1 MDPSD
6 AVAWP
11 FAIGGQVSERLQW
24 LTDGMD
30 PVYAIETTRQLRQ
43 APRAV
48 LQFDGLESAALR
60 RWMETLVA
68 MNGAGLWHAPLVI
81 DSTFSTAAAAATDL
95 VMPVDTAHRR
105 FVAGGNAMLVDPANP
120 RRHEVVQIDAVN
132 ANSLDL
138 ALPLAGAWS
147 DRSMVIPTIGAY
159 LDTTPQFGRFTGDD
173 TPFSV
178 SFRVSEPM
186 DWPADFGGVSYRSL
200 PVLDVPVYWTQDP
213 TYAPVRRLAPI
224 DDGIGPMRF
233 LDQPGV
239 ILPSISLEATMLGA
253 EEIAAHR
260 GLLYALAGRNHPIWV
275 QSFAQD
281 FKLQSIVSDATI
293 DVEWSGYSEW
303 PLQANRRDIRI
314 ALHGAAPIYRRID
327 AVAEVDDDTERLVL
341 DTDLPGGITADD
353 ISGISFMALC
363 RQDADINTLRLWGHG
378 VVQSQLTF
386 KGCNHGL

>member
-1 MDPSD
+1 MVPTN

-11 FAIGGQVSERLQW
+11 FAIGGQISERLQW

-30 PVYAIETTRQLRQ
+30 PAYGMETTRQILQ
-43 APRAV
+43 APRVV

-68 MNGAGLWHAPLVI
+68 MNGAGLWHAPLMV

-95 VMPVDTAHRR
+95 VLPVDTAHRR
-105 FVAGGNAMLVDPANP
+105 FVTGGNALLVDIGNP

-132 ANSLDL
+132 ADSLDL
-138 ALPLAGAWS
+138 TLPLVGAWP
-147 DRSMVIPTIGAY
+147 DRSLIIPTVGAY
-159 LDTTPQFGRFTGDD
+159 LDTTPNFGRFTSDD
-173 TPFSV
+173 SPFSV
-178 SFRVSEPM
+178 GFRVAETM

-200 PVLDVPVYWTQDP
+200 PVLDAPVYWTQDP
-213 TYAPVRRLAPI
+213 AYAPVRRLAPI
-224 DDGIGPMRF
+224 DDGIGPVRF
-233 LDQPGV
+233 LDKPGL
-239 ILPSISLEATMLGA
+239 ILPAIGLEATMVGA

-260 GLLYALAGRNHPIWV
+260 SLLYALAGRNHPIWV

-281 FKLQSIVSDATI
+281 FMMQSIVSDATI
-293 DVEWSGYSEW
+293 DVEWSGYSDW
-303 PLQANRRDIRI
+303 PIQANRRDIRI
-314 ALHGAAPIYRRID
+314 ARHGAAPIYRRIN
-327 AVAEVDDDTERLVL
+327 AASEVDSDTERLVL
-341 DTDLPGGITADD
+341 DADLPDGITYAD

-363 RQDADINTLRLWGHG
+363 RQDADVNSLRLWGNG

>member
-1 MDPSD
+1 MLPAN

-11 FAIGGQVSERLQW
+11 FAIGGQISERLQW

-30 PVYAIETTRQLRQ
+30 PVYGIETTRQLLQ
-43 APRAV
+43 APRV
-48 LQFDGLESAALR
+48 MLQFDGLESAALR

-95 VMPVDTAHRR
+95 VLPVDTAHHR
-105 FVAGGNAMLVDPANP
+105 FVAGGNAMLVDPGNP

-132 ANSLDL
+132 ADSLDL
-138 ALPLAGAWS
+138 VLPLAGAWS

-159 LDTTPQFGRFTGDD
+159 LDAAPQFGRFTGDD

-178 SFRVSEPM
+178 GFRVSEPM

-239 ILPSISLEATMLGA
+239 ILPAISLEATMVGA
-253 EEIAAHR
+253 EEIATHR
-260 GLLYALAGRNHPIWV
+260 SLLYGLAGRNHPIWV

-281 FKLQSIVSDATI
+281 FKLQSIVGAATI
-293 DVEWSGYSEW
+293 DVEWHGYSEW

-327 AVAEVDDDTERLVL
+327 AVAEIDDDTERLVL

-363 RQDADINTLRLWGHG
+363 RQDADINSLRLWGHG
-378 VVQSQLTF
+378 VVQSQLSF

>member
-1 MDPSD
+1 VLPSS

-11 FAIGGQVSERLQW
+11 FAIGGQISERLQW

-30 PVYAIETTRQLRQ
+30 PVYGMETTRQLRQ
-43 APRAV
+43 APRVA

-81 DSTFSTAAAAATDL
+81 DSTFTSAGAAATDL
-95 VMPVDTAHRR
+95 VLPVDTPFRR
-105 FVAGGNAMLVDPANP
+105 FVAGGNAMLVDRGNP

-132 ANSLDL
+132 ADSLDL

-147 DRSMVIPTIGAY
+147 DRSLVIPTIGAY

-173 TPFSV
+173 SPFSV
-178 SFRVSEPM
+178 AFRVSEPM

-213 TYAPVRRLAPI
+213 TYAPVRRLTPI

-239 ILPSISLEATMLGA
+239 ILPAIGLEATMLGA
-253 EEIAAHR
+253 EEIATHR
-260 GLLYALAGRNHPIWV
+260 SLLGALAGRNHPIWV

-281 FKLQSIVSDATI
+281 FKLQSIVGDATI

-341 DTDLPGGITADD
+341 DSDLPVGVTADD

-363 RQDADINTLRLWGHG
+363 RQDADVNSLRLWGHG

-386 KGCNHGL
+386 KGCNHAL